1 MPKKGDEFEL
11 TVNSLAYGG
20 KGFGK
25 ADNIAVFVK
34 NGIPGQ
40 KLLVRAIRKRRN
52 YLEAVPVKT
61 IEESPFYA
69 PPKCDHFPVC
79 GGCTFQHLD
88 YDQQIEQKKDQ
99 VIEIYQRLGGFIDVK
114 LDNVISAD
122 NQFHYRNKMEFTFSN
137 RRWILTDE
145 PEGVDSS
152 FALGLHIPGRF
163 DKILNIDSCW
173 IQKPVGNEI
182 LQTVKTVAK
191 ELGLLPYDIRN
202 HTGFLRNLII
212 RVGEKTS
219 ELMVNIVT
227 SKEDSELL
235 NPIIEKLIENH
246 PKITSIVNNIT
257 ARRAGVSIG
266 EKEVLVYGNPSIHEK
281 LGEYIFEISA
291 NSFFQTNTTQ
301 AEKLYNLALEY
312 GGFKGDEILYDL
324 FCGTGS
330 TSIFMSSQVKQ
341 VCGFELV
348 QSAVNDAMRNV
359 VANGIGNC
367 KFFEA
372 NLDHYFRTTPI
383 LKELEKPD
391 VVLLDPPRAGLHKK
405 LVKDVIQLKPQK
417 IVYIS
422 CNPATQARDAV
433 LFCEE
438 GYMLEKLGMVDMF
451 PHTPHIETV
460 VLLTTKYNS

>member
-61 IEESPFYA
+61 IEESPFYT
-69 PPKCDHFPVC
+69 PPKCDHFSVC

-88 YDQQIEQKKDQ
+88 YEQQIEQKKDQ
-99 VIEIYQRLGGFIDVK
+99 VIEIYQRIGGFNDVK
-114 LDNVISAD
+114 LDNVIPAD

-137 RRWILTDE
+137 CRWILTEE

-152 FALGLHIPGRF
+152 FALGLHIPGRY

-173 IQKPVGNEI
+173 IQKPVGNDI
-182 LQTVKTVAK
+182 LQTVKIEVMK
-191 ELGLLPYDIRN
+191 FGLLPYDVRN

-212 RVGEKTS
+212 RIGERTN

-227 SKEDSELL
+227 SKEDPELL
-235 NPIIEKLIENH
+235 NPINEKLIKMH
-246 PKITSIVNNIT
+246 PEITSIINNIT
-257 ARRAGVSIG
+257 SRRAGVSIG
-266 EKEVLVYGNPSIHEK
+266 EKEVLVYGKPRIHEK
-281 LGEYIFEISA
+281 LGEYIFEISS

-330 TSIFMSSQVKQ
+330 TSIFMSSQVKK
-341 VCGFELV
+341 VYGFELV
-348 QSAVNDAMRNV
+348 QSAVEDAARNAA
-359 VANGIGNC
+359 ANGIDNC
-367 KFFEA
+367 RFIEA
-372 NLDHYFRTTPI
+372 NLDHYFRTTSI

-405 LVKDVIQLKPQK
+405 LVKDVIQLNPQK

-422 CNPATQARDAV
+422 CNPATQARDAA

-438 GYMLEKLGMVDMF
+438 EYVLEKLLSNVYRF
-451 PHTPHIETV
+451 LFYLI
-460 VLLTTKYNS
+460 LL